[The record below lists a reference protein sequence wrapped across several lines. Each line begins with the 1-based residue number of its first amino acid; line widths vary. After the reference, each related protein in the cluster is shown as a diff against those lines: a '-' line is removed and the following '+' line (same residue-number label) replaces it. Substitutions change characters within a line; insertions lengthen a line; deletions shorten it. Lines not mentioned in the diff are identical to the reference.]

1 MLAFYSKIVA
11 NYWDAAIQ
19 NQKRGLS
26 QHSPPL
32 LLYIETAIVQFH
44 YDAKYISRD
53 ALSGLDP
60 FQNRFKRFVLYIPI
74 TNHPF

>member
-26 QHSPPL
+26 QHSTPF
-32 LLYIETAIVQFH
+32 LYIETATVQFH
-44 YDAKYISRD
+44 YATKYISRD
-53 ALSGLDP
+53 ALSGSDPVRIRYGCDP
-60 FQNRFKRFVLYIPI
+60 FQKRFKRFVL
-74 TNHPF
+74 